1 MRTLSL
7 APKTARE
14 LGPGAHLMEMERTSL
29 KIIGSFTI
37 VTERASNL
45 TAQEILNIS
54 SDSKEPIPSQIAQKV
69 ATAEITAHSPIQ
81 IQKQHSDNSNTGP
94 DGMAMVK

>member
-1 MRTLSL
+1 MRKLSL

-14 LGPGAHLMEMERTSL
+14 QEPGAHLMEMAITSL
-29 KIIGSFTI
+29 KIIGSFTT
-37 VTERASNL
+37 VTGQESNL
-45 TAQEILNIS
+45 TAQVILNIS
-54 SDSKEPIPSQIAQKV
+54 SGSKEPIPSQVAQKA

-81 IQKQHSDNSNTGP
+81 IQAQHSDNSNTGP